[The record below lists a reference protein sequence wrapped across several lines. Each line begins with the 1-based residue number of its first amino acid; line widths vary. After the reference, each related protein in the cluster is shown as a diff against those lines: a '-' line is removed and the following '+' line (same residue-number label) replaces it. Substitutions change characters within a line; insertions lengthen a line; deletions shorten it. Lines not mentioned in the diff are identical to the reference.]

1 LIAQIFSFDLCQAA
15 MPGAFLKGNVSFP
28 GSFFVDQ
35 LSHTWNQ
42 QGKSVVELLDGTA
55 FRPDSK
61 VEIDYF
67 RLRRFACL
75 SVLAVLHPSTTPY
88 TGIEQ
93 DTHYIYTGQMVFPE
107 KLPTEARIRIRD
119 NLAAS
124 ACHFENVASVSDVKT
139 GVFFNRS
146 ADQHIGSVHING
158 ILDSTQLVLTNPIG
172 FLPNHVYEISATLM
186 YEVL

>member
-1 LIAQIFSFDLCQAA
+1 

-42 QGKSVVELLDGTA
+42 QGKSVMQLLDAGTV
-55 FRPDSK
+55 FRPDST

-67 RLRRFACL
+67 RLRRLACV
-75 SVLAVLHPSTTPY
+75 SVLAVLYPSTLPY
-88 TGIEQ
+88 IGVEN
-93 DTHYIYTGQMVFPE
+93 DTEYIYTGQTVFPE

-119 NLAAS
+119 DLAAS
-124 ACHFENVASVSDVKT
+124 PCHFENVTTITDTKT

-146 ADQHIGSVHING
+146 ADRQLGSVHVNG
-158 ILDSTQLVLTNPIG
+158 ILDSTQLVLTNPTG
-172 FLPNHVYEISATLM
+172 FLPNHVYEISATII